1 MTRGPSRLPVRPVAA
16 AVLLAAGL
24 FGPAGRAEAACGDYL
39 VIDGKPVAHEPAP
52 RGEPCHGPNCSA
64 REAPAPAPLAP
75 LTSPNPMPKDR
86 PVDLAAA
93 ADGAPGFA
101 AAADPPA
108 GRAVH
113 RSYLP
118 FHPPRSV

>member
-1 MTRGPSRLPVRPVAA
+1 MTRVLSRLPVRPVAA
-16 AVLLAAGL
+16 ALLLAAGL
-24 FGPAGRAEAACGDYL
+24 FGSAGTATAACGDYL
-39 VIDGKPVAHEPAP
+39 VIDGRPASHEPAP
-52 RGEPCHGPNCSA
+52 LGEPCHGPNCSA

-75 LTSPNPMPKDR
+75 PTSPTPPPKDR
-86 PVDLAAA
+86 PADLAEP
-93 ADGAPGFA
+93 ADPAPGFEHVG
-101 AAADPPA
+101 DPPA